1 VHVFSA
7 IWDTG
12 ATNTVITENVAKQC
26 GLAPTGMTLVQTAH
40 GSKQANTYLVS
51 VYLPATVHFRSVK
64 VTEGELGGADLLIG
78 MDIIGVGDFAVS
90 SLGGQTVFTY
100 RYPSSTRFDFVADHV
115 PVVKRK
121 PFTTQRKAKP
131 GKPKK

>member
-1 VHVFSA
+1 LVNVLKNDCGISEPFDPTTGGPSPTVHVFSA

-51 VYLPATVHFRSVK
+51 VYLPANVHFR
-64 VTEGELGGADLLIG
+64 A
-78 MDIIGVGDFAVS
+78 
-90 SLGGQTVFTY
+90 
-100 RYPSSTRFDFVADHV
+100 
-115 PVVKRK
+115 
-121 PFTTQRKAKP
+121 
-131 GKPKK
+131 